1 LLGAIVLGAAVLVL
15 ARDQDVPVVLNIPVA
30 ALCVV
35 LAMGL
40 AGLSGLVAV
49 HGLRRADPA
58 SLLR

>member
-1 LLGAIVLGAAVLVL
+1 VLGAAVLVL